1 MDFDDFLDPY
11 RPLADEVQ
19 VLRALFDETEP
30 GRLIGQ
36 FTPCLCNL
44 FEDYMDRHVDQPHSE
59 QERYVGQFLEHAVRL
74 SSFPP
79 TQAELDRAP
88 VLHGWCAAVLG
99 STPFLL
105 GQATGHPI
113 LRWGARTR
121 TSPLFRIAADRKWAR
136 TWNRFYHL
144 EGYLPEALFKMQA
157 DGVIAPDVELIRL
170 DQSLLQ

>member
-30 GRLIGQ
+30 ERLIGQ
-36 FTPCLCNL
+36 FTPCPRNL
-44 FEDYMDRHVDQPHSE
+44 FEDYLDRHLNQPPSE
-59 QERYVGQFLEHAVRL
+59 EGRYVGQFLEHAERL
-74 SSFPP
+74 SSIPP
-79 TQAELDRAP
+79 TPAELDRAP
-88 VLHGWCAAVLG
+88 GLHGWCAAVLD

-105 GQATGHPI
+105 GQCTGHPH

-121 TSPLFRIAADRKWAR
+121 TSTLFQIAPDRSWAR
-136 TWNRFYHL
+136 SWNRFYVL
-144 EGYLPEALFKMQA
+144 DGYTPEILFKMQA